1 MARPLDADP
10 ERTKRRL
17 IAAATELFSLHGLEG
32 TSLRR
37 VAAGAGVTMPTIHHY
52 FGNKRKLYEATMHSA
67 WAVLGR
73 EVAPVGAVLAEVADS
88 LPSKAAGDEALREAV
103 DGALRT
109 GLRAARR
116 QPAALRLV
124 MRPVIET
131 GSLDPTWSRGALV
144 PFLERVGAWLAPHLS
159 LSPLRMRFRIQ
170 ALVALTMRYC
180 LSTPADL
187 ALLAGLHP
195 PRTAKDIEAVLL
207 HIEDELVAMTIALLE
222 LDRPRRADGE
232 RIESKEDT
240 C

>member
-88 LPSKAAGDEALREAV
+88 LPPNAVEGEALREAV

-109 GLRAARR
+109 GLRGARR

-144 PFLERVGAWLAPHLS
+144 PFLERVGAWLEPRLS
-159 LSPLRMRFRIQ
+159 LSPLRVRFRIQ
-170 ALVALTMRYC
+170 ALVALAMRYC

-187 ALLAGLHP
+187 ALLSGLP
-195 PRTAKDIEAVLL
+195 APRTDEDVHTVLL
-207 HIEDELVAMTIALLE
+207 HIEDELVAMTMALLE
-222 LDRPRRADGE
+222 LDQPLRADGE
-232 RIESKEDT
+232 LIDGKEDP